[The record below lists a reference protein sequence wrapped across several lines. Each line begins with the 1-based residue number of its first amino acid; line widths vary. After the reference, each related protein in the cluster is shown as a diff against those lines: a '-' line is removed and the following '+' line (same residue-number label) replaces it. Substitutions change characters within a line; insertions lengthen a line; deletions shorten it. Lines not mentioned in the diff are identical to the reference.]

1 VAADSRAAVFLGPE
15 APIELQVFPLP
26 VPAAGALVARIVA
39 ATTCGTDLHI
49 LEGRLPVPTP
59 IVLGHEAV
67 GVVESLG
74 EGVSTDFLGNPVEA
88 GDLIVWDR
96 SFTCG
101 HCYYCTTAR
110 MPLACDQRQTYGLS
124 LSSRDPPHLNGFFA
138 DFVYLRPRTAFF
150 KAPTEIPTSVL
161 SMVNCALGVAVHAVS
176 EAGITVDDS
185 LLVQG
190 AGAVGLLCVA
200 LAKEAGAGPI
210 IVVDMLG
217 ERLQLARALGAD
229 HIIDLTQTADVE
241 HRVPM
246 VKQLTNGRGV
256 DYAFEAAGSPAVL
269 AEGLQS
275 LRKGGTYCIIGAGL
289 PGSAVLPSHLLV
301 TRQLRMRGILS
312 HEPRHL
318 QLALDFLRR
327 AHPRLPLER
336 LVTAEFPLERIGE
349 VADALRQ
356 HRVVKALVRP

>member
-1 VAADSRAAVFLGPE
+1 
-15 APIELQVFPLP
+15 
-26 VPAAGALVARIVA
+26 VA

-74 EGVSTDFLGNPVEA
+74 EGVSTDFLGNPIKA

-96 SFTCG
+96 SFSCG
-101 HCYYCTTAR
+101 RCYYCTTGQ

-150 KAPTEIPTSVL
+150 KAPTGIPMSLL

-176 EAGITVDDS
+176 EAGISVGNT

-200 LAKEAGAGPI
+200 LAKEAGAAPI

-217 ERLQLARALGAD
+217 ERLELARTLGAD
-229 HIIDLTQTADVE
+229 HAINLTQTADAE
-241 HRVPM
+241 HRVAM
-246 VKQLTNGRGV
+246 VRQLTDGRGV
-256 DYAFEAAGSPAVL
+256 DYAFEATGSPAVL
-269 AEGLQS
+269 AEGLRS
-275 LRKGGTYCIIGAGL
+275 LRKGGTYFIIGAGL
-289 PGSAVLPSHLLV
+289 PGSVALPSSLLV

-318 QLALDFLRR
+318 HSALEFLRR
-327 AHPRLPLER
+327 AHPRLPLQR
-336 LVTAEFPLERIGE
+336 LATAEFPLERIAE
-349 VADALRQ
+349 AAEALRKRQ
-356 HRVVKALVRP
+356 VVKALIRP